1 MPAQYSQKSAQL
13 RAARQAVAGYQNI
26 GADPSDFELVNGLVR
41 SRRLS
46 GPELPT
52 DPPGADGL
60 MWEPQVSEFYLLFR
74 HSPQATLLA
83 TDIEWQMVLVAMG
96 LLNEFYQSG
105 SLQAYVKFESLI
117 GQFGV
122 TPASLR
128 RIRVSVVDPDEVD
141 ETDAGTVNSE
151 QEAFDQTFDQIVS
164 QA

>member
-1 MPAQYSQKSAQL
+1 M
-13 RAARQAVAGYQNI
+13 
-26 GADPSDFELVNGLVR
+26 
-41 SRRLS
+41 
-46 GPELPT
+46 
-52 DPPGADGL
+52 
-60 MWEPQVSEFYLLFR
+60 
-74 HSPQATLLA
+74 
-83 TDIEWQMVLVAMG
+83 
-96 LLNEFYQSG
+96 
-105 SLQAYVKFESLI
+105 KFESLI